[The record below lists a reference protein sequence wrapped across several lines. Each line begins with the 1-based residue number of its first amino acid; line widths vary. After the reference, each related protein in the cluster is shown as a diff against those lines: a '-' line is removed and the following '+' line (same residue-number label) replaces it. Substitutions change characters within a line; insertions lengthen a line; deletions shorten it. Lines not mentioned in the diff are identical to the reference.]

1 VIVSGAG
8 LPDETP
14 ANNFNFTFTIIA
26 GEGDMNMT
34 DLVALNNELD
44 KTQTKHRIIF
54 FDGKHEWSPE
64 NIMNIAFEGLQFDA
78 MREKHFP
85 KDDKFINDYIEKSKT
100 RINNFSNSSN
110 LIKAERECKL
120 SIDLL
125 EGLTNEVNWFK
136 EKEAAL
142 ANSAEYK
149 KQLQAQQNLFNTEQN
164 MKVAYMQQFQNGD
177 INYWT
182 KTITDLQ
189 TKAKAQTAEGTMYQR
204 LVAYLSLTFYSISN
218 QLISNNQ
225 NNEAKYFVEL
235 YKMDDPTNSEAWYF
249 SAILDA
255 RNNDANATENDLL
268 KAVENGFNDKVR
280 MEQQPEFQQLH
291 NEINFSKIE
300 TKMKNQ

>member
-1 VIVSGAG
+1 
-8 LPDETP
+8 
-14 ANNFNFTFTIIA
+14 
-26 GEGDMNMT
+26 
-34 DLVALNNELD
+34 
-44 KTQTKHRIIF
+44 
-54 FDGKHEWSPE
+54 
-64 NIMNIAFEGLQFDA
+64 
-78 MREKHFP
+78 
-85 KDDKFINDYIEKSKT
+85 
-100 RINNFSNSSN
+100 
-110 LIKAERECKL
+110 
-120 SIDLL
+120 LL

-164 MKVAYMQQFQNGD
+164 MKAAYMQQFQNGD

-255 RNNDANATENDLL
+255 RNNDPKATENDLL

-280 MEQQPEFQQLH
+280 MEQQPEFQQLAT
-291 NEINFSKIE
+291 EIDFSKIE
-300 TKMKNQ
+300 TKMKDQ